1 MLSRRANFC
10 LGERGH
16 SSLPPPLLIF
26 LRVLFLAF
34 PPRHCHAVLC
44 HPFVPHLSPPAHRQ
58 KQSGFPGV
66 IKRLGRCKNA
76 ITQDFFPFP
85 PSLLHPFHP
94 PPSMWPL
101 LDRRL
106 AEREATPISPRPA
119 ASSFFSFPFLGTTAG
134 STFSV
139 CASRSRASL
148 NALLFVARRWRMRSR
163 ATRNSNAESNW
174 LHYTAALYRRVN
186 VIFHSG

>member
-16 SSLPPPLLIF
+16 SPPPPSSHLSSRPFSRFSASPLPRCSLSS
-26 LRVLFLAF
+26 LR
-34 PPRHCHAVLC
+34 
-44 HPFVPHLSPPAHRQ
+44 PHLSPPAHRQ

-85 PSLLHPFHP
+85 PSLLHPFRP
-94 PPSMWPL
+94 PPSLWPL

-119 ASSFFSFPFLGTTAG
+119 ASSFFSFPFLGSTDG

-148 NALLFVARRWRMRSR
+148 NASLFVARRRRMRSR

-174 LHYTAALYRRVN
+174 LRYTAALYRRVN
-186 VIFHSG
+186 VIFHGG

>member
-16 SSLPPPLLIF
+16 SSPFPSHLSSRPFSRFSASPLPRCSLSS
-26 LRVLFLAF
+26 LR
-34 PPRHCHAVLC
+34 
-44 HPFVPHLSPPAHRQ
+44 PHLSPPAHRQ

-66 IKRLGRCKNA
+66 IKRLARCKNA

-85 PSLLHPFHP
+85 PSLLHPFHS

-119 ASSFFSFPFLGTTAG
+119 ASSFFSFPFLGSTAG

-139 CASRSRASL
+139 CAFPIRASL
-148 NALLFVARRWRMRSR
+148 NALLFVARRWRTRFR
-163 ATRNSNAESNW
+163 ATHNSNVESNW
-174 LHYTAALYRRVN
+174 SHYTAALYRRVN
-186 VIFHSG
+186 AIFHGG